1 MDEDLTGEANY
12 IANEQGKMNA
22 ATAIITAVNEWST
35 RMLSAERRFIFE
47 LIQNSLDT
55 ATARCSMNFKVKISA
70 SDNKFVFS
78 HNAGFFK
85 MEELVALIFGGSS
98 KPFDVE
104 TDFLGRFGTG
114 FLVTHVLSKELSING
129 VLKRKN
135 GDFYNFHISIDRKAS
150 DKGKMLASIENS
162 FKQLNQASKIEDPKE
177 FWTMFSYDIDPEKSK
192 IIKKGIELLK
202 TNMSAI
208 FGFNRKISEITIN
221 DEVFCPNFS
230 DGVSDIS
237 CIVPNL
243 NQTLI
248 IYPKEKKKLQIGL
261 FFEEGK
267 YSTKKRPPIYVG
279 LPLADTQDFIELSF
293 VMNSREF
300 LPTKERDAL
309 TNNEHNKSLL
319 SNSFQLFGEYVSSVA
334 SKLRSVEFFSQIFT
348 FGNISKER
356 MNDNEIWRFLNEIEH
371 DTFKKLY
378 TEVEAVKVKD
388 SYLPIQN
395 TIFPSD
401 ELNGKFMDSSQ
412 FSEFVNLLSHTNKK
426 IPSGKEQENW
436 IHMAEKMVRLLSE
449 SIQLYT
455 IENLGSDMRF
465 KDENGYTTISRV
477 EEVMGWD
484 GPELLL
490 LNFFR
495 ISDNLYEQ
503 KLIHKNFV
511 EGLIP
516 NQHDNLG
523 PLTGTFPNT
532 NIEWELSI
540 EDTENPIPV
549 GLKNILE
556 QIGRDVRS
564 DLVHNNFSNF
574 GIVKQL
580 VTKVSNVELVLN
592 SLLSK
597 YYELPKKVEDFNGA
611 KIKGWRE
618 LFVWCVCNK
627 SLFKNFPL
635 ITKDGSVKQLEDT
648 DKLSIMVP
656 FDVLNVDNDYENLFP
671 DSRIL
676 HYSYF
681 ENVGNFEKFLT
692 KLEFYHAFVVR
703 LINVNQNIQI
713 SSNRLKGISTN
724 SEDKITS
731 VSHRISTKEE
741 EISSVPFIND
751 VIGKIGESREQA
763 RMFLSFCV
771 KILAKRDVKFS
782 NSIHVTCDCGKDR
795 THEIYP
801 SEWLASLK
809 SDQWVPFLVKQMGD
823 ETTEKIDKYS
833 PTRESI
839 ENLYFDEPS
848 TLNSLMITNRK
859 EIELLFPHLGYD
871 RLDLAIKL
879 RSLSSVESETSIRD
893 RASRLFNVFK
903 DDDVGRLI
911 KIAEATPEVVS
922 ELIDQLTKK
931 ISDDNIRE
939 MNKIIGKNIE
949 KILKKVIEESGVE
962 VEPIFKGGDL
972 VVWPRENE
980 GFDVGTIEAGRV
992 TIEIKFTVGAR
1003 VHLSKLQSL
1012 KSIQN
1017 VDSYVVLVVH
1027 DQTNTLRNKL
1037 TEPLDI
1043 SSISEDTVVET
1054 LRQCH
1059 VVEKIGNLLDGFP
1072 NSEEVEADLNGY
1084 WVKRKAWED
1093 KESVH
1098 VWIHRI
1104 FSI

>member
-12 IANEQGKMNA
+12 IANEQGKKNA
-22 ATAIITAVNEWST
+22 ATAIITAVSEWTT
-35 RMLSAERRFIFE
+35 RRLSAERRFIFE

-55 ATARCSMNFKVKISA
+55 ATARSSMDFKIKIS
-70 SDNKFVFS
+70 SSGGKFVFS
-78 HNAGFFK
+78 HNAGFFE
-85 MEELVALIFGGSS
+85 MDELVALIFGGSS
-98 KPFDVE
+98 KPFNVE

-114 FLVTHVLSKELSING
+114 FLVTHVVSKELSINS

-135 GDFYNFHISIDRKAS
+135 GDFYNFHISMDRKAS
-150 DKGKMLASIENS
+150 DKGEMLASIENS
-162 FKQLNQASKIEDPKE
+162 FEQLNQASKIENPGE
-177 FWTMFSYDIDPEKSK
+177 FWTVFSYEICSEKSK
-192 IIKKGIELLK
+192 IVEKGIELLK

-221 DEVFCPNFS
+221 DEVFHPNFS
-230 DGVSDIS
+230 DGVSDIT
-237 CIVPNL
+237 CIVSNL
-243 NQTLI
+243 DQTLI
-248 IYPKEKKKLQIGL
+248 IYPKEKEKLQIGL

-267 YSTKKRPPIYVG
+267 YSTKRRPPIYVG
-279 LPLADTQDFIELSF
+279 LPLVDTQDFIELPF
-293 VMNSREF
+293 IMNSREF

-309 TNNEHNKSLL
+309 ANNENNKSLL
-319 SNSFQLFGEYVSSVA
+319 SNSFELFYGYISSVA

-348 FGNISKER
+348 FGNISEER
-356 MNDNEIWRFLNEIEH
+356 MNDNEIWRFLNQIEH
-371 DTFKKLY
+371 STFEKLY
-378 TEVEAVKVKD
+378 SKVEAVRVRD
-388 SYLPIQN
+388 SYLPIRD
-395 TIFPSD
+395 TIFPSN
-401 ELNGKFMDSSQ
+401 ELNGKIMGRSQ
-412 FSEFVNLLSHTNKK
+412 FGAFVNLLSHTNKK
-426 IPSGKEQENW
+426 IPSGQEQENW
-436 IHMAEKMVRLLSE
+436 IHMAEKMAPLLSE

-455 IENLGSDMRF
+455 IENLRADMRF
-465 KDENGYTTISRV
+465 EDENGFPAISRL
-477 EEVMGWD
+477 EEVLGWN

-495 ISDNLYEQ
+495 IADDLYGQE
-503 KLIHKNFV
+503 LIQKNFV

-516 NQHDNLG
+516 DQNDNLG
-523 PLTGTFPNT
+523 PLTGNFPNT
-532 NIEWELSI
+532 NIAWELSI

-549 GLKNILE
+549 DLKNILD

-564 DLVHNNFSNF
+564 DLVHNTFSNF
-574 GIVKQL
+574 EIVKHL

-597 YYELPKKVEDFNGA
+597 YYELPKKIEDFDEA

-627 SLFKNFPL
+627 TLFKNFPL

-648 DKLSIMVP
+648 DRLSIMVP
-656 FDVLNVDNDYENLFP
+656 FDVINVDIEYEKLFP
-671 DSRIL
+671 GSRIL
-676 HYSYF
+676 HHSYF
-681 ENVGNFEKFLT
+681 DNVGDFERFLT
-692 KLEFYHAFVVR
+692 KLEFYPAFGVR
-703 LINVNQNIQI
+703 LINFTRDIQI

-724 SEDKITS
+724 SEDKITT

-771 KILAKRDVKFS
+771 EVLAKRDRKF
-782 NSIHVTCDCGKDR
+782 NNGIQVTCDCGKDR

-809 SDQWVPFLVKQMGD
+809 SDQWVPFVVKQLGD
-823 ETTEKIDKYS
+823 EMAEKIDKYS
-833 PTRESI
+833 PTKESI
-839 ENLYFDEPS
+839 DNLYYDEPS
-848 TLNSLMITNRK
+848 ILNSLLSTNRE

-879 RSLSSVESETSIRD
+879 RSISSLENETLIRD

-911 KIAEATPEVVS
+911 KIAEERPDVVR
-922 ELIDQLTKK
+922 EMIDHLTKK
-931 ISDDNIRE
+931 ISDDDLRE
-939 MNKIIGKNIE
+939 MNKNIGKNIE
-949 KILKKVIEESGVE
+949 KILRKVIEESGVE
-962 VEPIFKGGDL
+962 VEPIYKGGDL
-972 VVWPRENE
+972 EVWPRENE
-980 GFDVGTIEAGRV
+980 GFDAGTIEAGQV

-1003 VHLSKLQSL
+1003 VHLSKLQSQ

-1017 VDSYVVLVVH
+1017 VDSYVVLVIH
-1027 DQTNTLRNKL
+1027 DQTNSLRNKL

-1043 SSISEDTVVET
+1043 SSISEDIVLET
-1054 LRQCH
+1054 LPQSH
-1059 VVEKIGNLLDGFP
+1059 VIEKIGSLLDSFP

-1093 KESVH
+1093 KESVQG
-1098 VWIHRI
+1098 WIHRV